1 MAWSRPEIG
10 RPRLLAPNRMNSL
23 DIIPYPDER
32 LGLLGRMPLT
42 TSRLRIREFQ
52 LADARHLFALHRDPR
67 ATRYAGGT
75 RTKKKSF
82 ESLCRIINGV
92 RRTGFGAF
100 AIELM
105 GQDGIIGWA
114 GIQLMPNSTR
124 YELFYAL
131 RANYWGNGYA
141 TEAGAVLLNSV
152 FNSVQ
157 SPLPEIF
164 ALVFPQNIESIR
176 VLEKLGM
183 SLLEY
188 YFDETTQ
195 RHACLYHVS
204 REHFVTLPGSAS

>member
-1 MAWSRPEIG
+1 MI
-10 RPRLLAPNRMNSL
+10 SL

-32 LGLLGRMPLT
+32 LGLLGLMPLT
-42 TSRLRIREFQ
+42 TARLRVREFQ

-75 RTKKKSF
+75 RTKEQSF

-92 RRTGFGAF
+92 RQTGFGAF
-100 AIELM
+100 GIELI

-114 GIQLMPNSTR
+114 GIQQMANSPR

-131 RANYWGNGYA
+131 RANYWGNGFA
-141 TEAGAVLLNSV
+141 TEAGAVLLSSA
-152 FNSVQ
+152 FNLPEN
-157 SPLPEIF
+157 PLSEIF

-183 SLLEY
+183 NLIEY
-188 YFDETTQ
+188 YFDEPTQ
-195 RHACLYHVS
+195 RHACLYHIS
-204 REHFVTLPGSAS
+204 REQFAVLSGPVPKF